1 MDTILL
7 LGKVIIAV
15 LVPAIF
21 VPALIYLERK
31 IVAWIQIRVGPNR
44 VGPEG
49 LMQPIADALKLM
61 LKEDIT
67 PTNVDKVVYTLAP
80 ILMLT
85 PALMTFL
92 VIPFGPPV
100 PRWGAHL
107 GILAGADLNIG
118 ILYYLA
124 LTSLGVYGIFL
135 AGWASNSKYPLLGAL
150 RSSAQ
155 MVSYEISMGLS
166 ILPVLMVTGS
176 LRRSDIVNAQQ
187 GCWYCIP
194 LFVAFVTYFITGVA
208 ETNRAPFDLPEAES
222 ELVAGYH
229 TEYSSF
235 KFAMFFMGEYANMVT
250 VSAIATTLFLGGWG
264 PGPFAALGWLGWI
277 LPMLFFVVKMSFF
290 LFIYFWLRATLPRFR
305 YDQLMYFGWK
315 VLLPIC
321 LINLAITAVI
331 LVIVPPGEMHPG
343 LLGPVT
349 ELNLAQPFVWVML
362 AAEAVLAFGA
372 LAFGASRL
380 PRSGRTIRLV
390 DPSRER
396 TRVASGSQ
404 ALGSSPE

>member
-1 MDTILL
+1 MDTFLL
-7 LGKVIIAV
+7 LWKIIVAV

-31 IVAWIQIRVGPNR
+31 VVAWFQIRVGPNR
-44 VGPEG
+44 VGPHG
-49 LMQPIADALKLM
+49 FAQPFADALKLI

-67 PTNVDKVVYTLAP
+67 PLNADKLVYTLAP

-100 PRWGAHL
+100 PRWGTHL
-107 GILAGADLNIG
+107 GILAGADLNVG

-135 AGWASNSKYPLLGAL
+135 AGWSSNSKYPLLGSL

-155 MVSYEISMGLS
+155 MLSYEISMGLS
-166 ILPVLMVTGS
+166 IVPVLMVTGS
-176 LRRSDIVNAQQ
+176 LRMSDIVNAQQ
-187 GCWYCIP
+187 GCWFCIP
-194 LFVAFVTYFITGVA
+194 LFVAFVTYFITGIA

-264 PGPFAALGWLGWI
+264 PGPFPALGWFGWL
-277 LPMLFFVVKMSFF
+277 LPTIWFFLKMCIF
-290 LFIYFWLRATLPRFR
+290 LFIFFWLRATLPRFR

-321 LINLAITAVI
+321 LANLAITAVI
-331 LVIVPPGEMHPG
+331 VVLVPPGPLHTG

-349 ELNLAQPFVWVML
+349 ELSLTQPFVWVML
-362 AAEAVLAFGA
+362 LSQLVLA
-372 LAFGASRL
+372 
-380 PRSGRTIRLV
+380 
-390 DPSRER
+390 
-396 TRVASGSQ
+396 
-404 ALGSSPE
+404 